1 MTTISTIDSFRG
13 KYYFLSNF
21 FPAEVTYNGLTY
33 QNNEAAFQA
42 QKTYSKEERIEFT
55 TLEPR
60 DAKRRGR
67 RVRLRRDWEQVKDRI
82 MEEIV
87 RAKFSQNEELK
98 EQLLA
103 TGDAQLVEG
112 NRWNDR
118 YWGVDIR
125 SGVGENHLGKILMK
139 VRSELRLAKY
149 K

>member
-1 MTTISTIDSFRG
+1 MSAISTIDSFRG

-55 TLEPR
+55 TLEPK

-112 NRWNDR
+112 NRWNDC
-118 YWGVDIR
+118 YWGIDIR

-139 VRSELRLAKY
+139 VRSELRLSQ
-149 K
+149 

>member
-1 MTTISTIDSFRG
+1 MKAIAIIDSFRG

-87 RAKFSQNEELK
+87 RAKFSQNGELK

-139 VRSELRLAKY
+139 VRSELRLSQ
-149 K
+149 

>member
-21 FPAEVTYNGLTY
+21 FPAEVTYSGLTY

-139 VRSELRLAKY
+139 VRSELKLSQ
-149 K
+149 

>member
-1 MTTISTIDSFRG
+1 MSAISTIDSFRG

-55 TLEPR
+55 TLEPK

-103 TGDAQLVEG
+103 TGEAQLVEG

-139 VRSELRLAKY
+139 VRSELRISQ
-149 K
+149 

>member
-1 MTTISTIDSFRG
+1 MSAISTIGSFRG

-21 FPAEVTYNGLTY
+21 FLAEVTYNGLTY

-67 RVRLRRDWEQVKDRI
+67 RVRLRKDWEQVKDRI

-139 VRSELRLAKY
+139 VRSELRISQ
-149 K
+149 

>member
-67 RVRLRRDWEQVKDRI
+67 RVRLRKDWEQVKDRI

-87 RAKFSQNEELK
+87 RAKFSQNKELK
-98 EQLLA
+98 VQLLA

-139 VRSELRLAKY
+139 VRSELRISQ
-149 K
+149 

>member
-67 RVRLRRDWEQVKDRI
+67 RVRLRKDWEQVKDRV

-139 VRSELRLAKY
+139 VRSELRISQ
-149 K
+149 

>member
-1 MTTISTIDSFRG
+1 MSAISTIDSFRG

-67 RVRLRRDWEQVKDRI
+67 RVRLRKDWEQVKDRI

-139 VRSELRLAKY
+139 VRSELRLSQ
-149 K
+149 

>member
-55 TLEPR
+55 TLEPK

-139 VRSELRLAKY
+139 VRSELRMSQ
-149 K
+149 

>member
-55 TLEPR
+55 TLEPK
-60 DAKRRGR
+60 DAKHRGR

-139 VRSELRLAKY
+139 VRSELRLAK
-149 K
+149 

>member
-1 MTTISTIDSFRG
+1 MKAIAIIDSFRG

-67 RVRLRRDWEQVKDRI
+67 RVRLRKDWEQVKDRV

-139 VRSELRLAKY
+139 VRSELRLSQ
-149 K
+149 

>member
-1 MTTISTIDSFRG
+1 MSAISTIGSFRG

-67 RVRLRRDWEQVKDRI
+67 RVRLRKDWEQVKDSI

-139 VRSELRLAKY
+139 VRSELRISQ
-149 K
+149 

>member
-1 MTTISTIDSFRG
+1 MKAIAIIDSFRG

-33 QNNEAAFQA
+33 QNNAAAFQA

-55 TLEPR
+55 TLEPK

-87 RAKFSQNEELK
+87 RAKFSQNKELK

-139 VRSELRLAKY
+139 VRSELRLSQ
-149 K
+149 

>member
-1 MTTISTIDSFRG
+1 MSAISTIDSFRG

-21 FPAEVTYNGLTY
+21 FPAEVTYSRLTY

-67 RVRLRRDWEQVKDRI
+67 RVRLRKDWEQVKDRI

-139 VRSELRLAKY
+139 VRSELRLSQ
-149 K
+149 

>member
-1 MTTISTIDSFRG
+1 MKAIAIIDSFRG

-139 VRSELRLAKY
+139 VRSELRLSQ
-149 K
+149 

>member
-1 MTTISTIDSFRG
+1 MSAISTIDSFRG

-67 RVRLRRDWEQVKDRI
+67 RVRLRKDWEQVKDRI

-125 SGVGENHLGKILMK
+125 SGVGENHLGKILME
-139 VRSELRLAKY
+139 VRSELRLSQ
-149 K
+149 

>member
-1 MTTISTIDSFRG
+1 MSAISTIGSFRG

-67 RVRLRRDWEQVKDRI
+67 RVRLRKDWEQVKDRI

-139 VRSELRLAKY
+139 VRSELRISQ
-149 K
+149 

>member
-67 RVRLRRDWEQVKDRI
+67 RVRLRKDWEQVKDRI

-139 VRSELRLAKY
+139 VRSELRLSQ
-149 K
+149 

>member
-1 MTTISTIDSFRG
+1 MSAISTIDSFRG

-21 FPAEVTYNGLTY
+21 FPAEVTYSGLTY

-67 RVRLRRDWEQVKDRI
+67 RVHLRRDWEQVKDRI

-139 VRSELRLAKY
+139 VRSELRISQ
-149 K
+149 

>member
-21 FPAEVTYNGLTY
+21 FPAEVTYSGLTY

-67 RVRLRRDWEQVKDRI
+67 RVRLRKDWEQVKDRI

-112 NRWNDR
+112 NRWNDH

-139 VRSELRLAKY
+139 VRSELRLSQ
-149 K
+149 

>member
-21 FPAEVTYNGLTY
+21 FPAEVTYSGLTY

-67 RVRLRRDWEQVKDRI
+67 RVRLRKDWEQVKDRI

-139 VRSELRLAKY
+139 VRSELRISQ
-149 K
+149 

>member
-1 MTTISTIDSFRG
+1 MSAISTIDSFRG

-55 TLEPR
+55 TLEPK

-118 YWGVDIR
+118 YWGVDIQ
-125 SGVGENHLGKILMK
+125 SGVGENHLGKTLMK

>member
-1 MTTISTIDSFRG
+1 MSAISTIDSFRG

-67 RVRLRRDWEQVKDRI
+67 RVRLRKDWEQVKDRI

-87 RAKFSQNEELK
+87 RAKFSQNKELK

-139 VRSELRLAKY
+139 VRSELRLSQ
-149 K
+149 

>member
-1 MTTISTIDSFRG
+1 MSAISTIGSFRG

-139 VRSELRLAKY
+139 VRSELRLSQ
-149 K
+149 

>member
-21 FPAEVTYNGLTY
+21 FPAEVTYSGLTY

-67 RVRLRRDWEQVKDRI
+67 RVRLRKDWEQVKDRI

-139 VRSELRLAKY
+139 VRSELRLSQ
-149 K
+149 

>member
-1 MTTISTIDSFRG
+1 MSAISTIDSFRG

-139 VRSELRLAKY
+139 VRSELRLSQ
-149 K
+149 

>member
-139 VRSELRLAKY
+139 VRSELRLAK
-149 K
+149 

>member
-1 MTTISTIDSFRG
+1 MSAISTIDSFRG

-139 VRSELRLAKY
+139 VRSELRISQ
-149 K
+149 

>member
-21 FPAEVTYNGLTY
+21 FPAEVTYIGLTY

-139 VRSELRLAKY
+139 VRSELRMSQ
-149 K
+149 

>member
-1 MTTISTIDSFRG
+1 MSAISTIDSFRG

-67 RVRLRRDWEQVKDRI
+67 RVRLRKDWEQVKDRI

-103 TGDAQLVEG
+103 TGEAQLVEG

-139 VRSELRLAKY
+139 VRSELRLSQ
-149 K
+149 